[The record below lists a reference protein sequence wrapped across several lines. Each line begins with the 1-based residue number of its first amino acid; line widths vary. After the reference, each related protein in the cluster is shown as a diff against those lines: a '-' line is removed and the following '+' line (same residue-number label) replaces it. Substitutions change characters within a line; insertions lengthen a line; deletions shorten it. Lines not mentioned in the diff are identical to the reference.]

1 MTLDDIGSLA
11 LALAVDVLAGVAI
24 LVAGWIVATWASG
37 TVRRAGER
45 SERFDRT
52 LTSVF
57 VRFVRWTIL
66 AVTLV
71 AVLGRF
77 GIQTTSII
85 AVLGAA
91 GLAIGLAL
99 QGALSNVAAG
109 VMILGLRPFRLGDAV
124 DIGGTMGIVE
134 EMGLFVT
141 KLKAFDGVVI
151 HQPNSNIWGSEIK
164 NFTQA
169 ELRRIDLVVGIGYGD
184 DVRTAIEV
192 AQGVLGRDARI
203 LDEPATLIAVD
214 SLGDSSVNL
223 LIRGWAKPGDFYM
236 TKLELTRAVKEAF
249 DEAGIAIPF
258 PQRDLHIVQD
268 TPLQVKGL
276 G

>member
-1 MTLDDIGSLA
+1 MNLDDIGSLA
-11 LALAVDVLAGVAI
+11 LALAVDVLAGIAI
-24 LVAGWIVATWASG
+24 LVVGWIVANWASG
-37 TVRRAGER
+37 MVRRAGER

-77 GIQTTSII
+77 GVQTTSII

-124 DIGGTMGIVE
+124 DIGGTMGVVE
-134 EMGLFVT
+134 DMGLFVT

-151 HQPNSNIWGSEIK
+151 HQPNSNIWGTEIK
-164 NFTQA
+164 NFSQA
-169 ELRRIDLVVGIGYGD
+169 ELRRVDLVVGIGYGD
-184 DVRTAIEV
+184 DVRKAIEV
-192 AQGVLGRDARI
+192 AQGVLDGDERI
-203 LDEPATLIAVD
+203 LDEPETLIAVD

-223 LIRGWAKPGDFYM
+223 LIRGWTKAGDFFM
-236 TKLELTRAVKEAF
+236 TKLDLTRAVKEAF

-268 TPLQVKGL
+268 TPVEVEGL

>member
-1 MTLDDIGSLA
+1 MNLDDIGSLA
-11 LALAVDVLAGVAI
+11 LALAVDVLAGIAI
-24 LVAGWIVATWASG
+24 LVVGWIVANWASG

-45 SERFDRT
+45 SARFDRT

-77 GIQTTSII
+77 GVQTTSFI

-124 DIGGTMGIVE
+124 DIGGTMGVVE
-134 EMGLFVT
+134 DMGLFVT

-151 HQPNSNIWGSEIK
+151 HQPNSNIWSTEIK
-164 NFTQA
+164 NFSQA
-169 ELRRIDLVVGIGYGD
+169 ELRRVDLVVGIGYGD

-192 AQGVLGRDARI
+192 AQRVLDGDERVM
-203 LDEPATLIAVD
+203 DEPATLIAVD
-214 SLGDSSVNL
+214 SLGDNSVNL
-223 LIRGWAKPGDFYM
+223 MIRGWTKAGDYFM
-236 TKLELTRAVKEAF
+236 TKLDLTRAVKEAF

-268 TPLQVKGL
+268 VPLEVNQIG
-276 G
+276 

>member
-1 MTLDDIGSLA
+1 MNLDDIGSLA
-11 LALAVDVLAGVAI
+11 LALAVDVLAGIAI
-24 LVAGWIVATWASG
+24 LVVGWIVANWASG
-37 TVRRAGER
+37 MVRRAGER

-77 GIQTTSII
+77 GVQTTSII

-134 EMGLFVT
+134 DMGLFVT

-151 HQPNSNIWGSEIK
+151 HQPNSNIWGTEIK
-164 NFTQA
+164 NFSQA
-169 ELRRIDLVVGIGYGD
+169 ELRRVDLVVGIGYGD
-184 DVRTAIEV
+184 DVRKAIEV
-192 AQGVLGRDARI
+192 AQGVLDREERI
-203 LDEPATLIAVD
+203 LDEPETLIAVD

-223 LIRGWAKPGDFYM
+223 LIRGWTKAGDFFM
-236 TKLELTRAVKEAF
+236 TKLDLTRAVKEAF

-268 TPLQVKGL
+268 TPVEVEGL

>member
-1 MTLDDIGSLA
+1 MNLDDIGSLA
-11 LALAVDVLAGVAI
+11 LALAVDVLAGIAI
-24 LVAGWIVATWASG
+24 LVVGWIVANWASG
-37 TVRRAGER
+37 MVRRAGER

-77 GIQTTSII
+77 GVQTTSII

-134 EMGLFVT
+134 DMGLFVT

-151 HQPNSNIWGSEIK
+151 HQPNSNIWGAEIK
-164 NFTQA
+164 NFSQA
-169 ELRRIDLVVGIGYGD
+169 ELRRVDLVVGIGYGD
-184 DVRTAIEV
+184 DVRKAIEV
-192 AQGVLGRDARI
+192 AQGVLDADERI
-203 LDEPATLIAVD
+203 LDEPETLIAVD

-223 LIRGWAKPGDFYM
+223 LIRGWTKAGDFFM
-236 TKLELTRAVKEAF
+236 TKLDLTRAVKEAF

-268 TPLQVKGL
+268 TPVEVEGL

>member
-1 MTLDDIGSLA
+1 MNLDDIGSLA
-11 LALAVDVLAGVAI
+11 LALAIDVLAGIAI
-24 LVAGWIVATWASG
+24 LVVGWIVANWASG
-37 TVRRAGER
+37 MVRRAGER

-77 GIQTTSII
+77 GVQTTSII

-124 DIGGTMGIVE
+124 DIGGTLGIVE
-134 EMGLFVT
+134 DMGLFVT

-151 HQPNSNIWGSEIK
+151 HQPNSNIWGAEIK
-164 NFTQA
+164 NFSQA
-169 ELRRIDLVVGIGYGD
+169 ELRRVDLVVGIGYGD
-184 DVRTAIEV
+184 DVRKAIEV
-192 AQGVLGRDARI
+192 AQGVLDADERI
-203 LDEPATLIAVD
+203 LDEPETLIAVD

-223 LIRGWAKPGDFYM
+223 LIRGWTKAGDFFM
-236 TKLELTRAVKEAF
+236 TKLDLTRAVKEAF

-268 TPLQVKGL
+268 TPVEVEGL

>member
-1 MTLDDIGSLA
+1 MNLDDIGSLA
-11 LALAVDVLAGVAI
+11 LALAVDVLAGIAI
-24 LVAGWIVATWASG
+24 LVVGWIVANWASG
-37 TVRRAGER
+37 AIRRASER
-45 SERFDRT
+45 SERLDRT
-52 LTSVF
+52 LTAVF
-57 VRFVRWTIL
+57 VRVVRWTIL
-66 AVTLV
+66 AVTFV

-77 GIQTTSII
+77 GVQTTSII

-124 DIGGTMGIVE
+124 DIGGTMGVVE
-134 EMGLFVT
+134 EIGLFVT

-151 HQPNSNIWGSEIK
+151 HQPNSNIFGTEIK
-164 NFTQA
+164 NFSQA

-184 DVRTAIEV
+184 DVRAAIEV
-192 AQGVLGRDARI
+192 AQGVLDGDERI
-203 LDEPATLIAVD
+203 LDEPSTLIAVD

-223 LIRGWAKPGDFYM
+223 MIRGWAKAGDFFM
-236 TKLELTRAVKEAF
+236 TKLDLTRAVKEAF

-268 TPLQVKGL
+268 APLEVNGL

>member
-1 MTLDDIGSLA
+1 MNLDDIGSLA
-11 LALAVDVLAGVAI
+11 LALAIDVLAGIAI
-24 LVAGWIVATWASG
+24 LVVGWIVANWASG
-37 TVRRAGER
+37 MVRRAGER

-57 VRFVRWTIL
+57 VRLVRWGIL
-66 AVTLV
+66 AITLV

-77 GIQTTSII
+77 GVQTTSII

-124 DIGGTMGIVE
+124 DIGGTLGTVDEI
-134 EMGLFVT
+134 GLFAT
-141 KLKAFDGVVI
+141 KLTTFDGVVV

-164 NFTQA
+164 NYSQA
-169 ELRRIDLVVGIGYGD
+169 QLRRVDIPVGIGYGD
-184 DVRTAIEV
+184 DVAKAMEI
-192 AQGVLGRDARI
+192 AQGVLDAEERI

-214 SLGDSSVNL
+214 ALGDNAVNV
-223 LIRGWAKPGDFYM
+223 LIRGWTQPGDFFA
-236 TKLELTRAVKEAF
+236 TKLDLTRRIKEAF
-249 DEAGIAIPF
+249 DDAGIGIPF
-258 PQRDLHIVQD
+258 PQRDLHLIQD
-268 TPLQVKGL
+268 GPVRVGQVG
-276 G
+276 

>member
-1 MTLDDIGSLA
+1 MNLDDIGSLA
-11 LALAVDVLAGVAI
+11 LALAVDVLAGIAI
-24 LVAGWIVATWASG
+24 LVVGWIVANWASG
-37 TVRRAGER
+37 MVRRAGER

-77 GIQTTSII
+77 GVQTTSII

-124 DIGGTMGIVE
+124 DIGGTLGIVE
-134 EMGLFVT
+134 DMGLFVT
-141 KLKAFDGVVI
+141 KLKGFDGVVI
-151 HQPNSNIWGSEIK
+151 HQPNSNIWGTEIK
-164 NFTQA
+164 NFSQA
-169 ELRRIDLVVGIGYGD
+169 ELRRVDLVVGIGYGD
-184 DVRTAIEV
+184 DVRAAIEV
-192 AQGVLGRDARI
+192 AQGVLDREERI
-203 LDEPATLIAVD
+203 LDEPETLIAVD

-223 LIRGWAKPGDFYM
+223 LIRGWTKAGDFFM
-236 TKLELTRAVKEAF
+236 TKLDLTRAVKEAF

-268 TPLQVKGL
+268 APVEVKGL

>member
-1 MTLDDIGSLA
+1 MNLDDIGSLA
-11 LALAVDVLAGVAI
+11 LALAVDVLAGIAI
-24 LVAGWIVATWASG
+24 LVVGWIVANWASG
-37 TVRRAGER
+37 MVRRAGER

-77 GIQTTSII
+77 GVQTTSII

-134 EMGLFVT
+134 DMGLFVT

-151 HQPNSNIWGSEIK
+151 HQPNSNIWGTEIK
-164 NFTQA
+164 NFSQA
-169 ELRRIDLVVGIGYGD
+169 ELRRVDLVVGIGYGD
-184 DVRTAIEV
+184 DVRKAIEV
-192 AQGVLGRDARI
+192 AQGVLDGDERI
-203 LDEPATLIAVD
+203 LDEPETLIAVD

-223 LIRGWAKPGDFYM
+223 LIRGWTKAGDFFM
-236 TKLELTRAVKEAF
+236 TKLDLTRAVKEAF

-268 TPLQVKGL
+268 TPVEVKGL